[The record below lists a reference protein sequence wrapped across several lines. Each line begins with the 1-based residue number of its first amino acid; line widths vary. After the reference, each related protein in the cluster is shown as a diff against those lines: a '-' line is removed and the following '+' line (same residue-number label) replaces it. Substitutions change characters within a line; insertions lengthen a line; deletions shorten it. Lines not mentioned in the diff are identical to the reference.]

1 MECGPLRS
9 HLSRNLK
16 WGTSPHLSKSGS
28 AASWWGHRTPTQLG
42 GTYSKPKKAGPV
54 CASAAG
60 LRPGL
65 FCWLCAARRARVIGR
80 LSAAA
85 SRPRP
90 RPTRAWGAASGGLG
104 AALAPCAWGLLLV
117 MAAARPGPVPQLG
130 VRSLVLP
137 GFVCPPGPGLWRS
150 FRAGQRLGC
159 PPWFMP
165 WLCRLPGWFFWLRAL
180 PSFGFPGPLPR
191 PAPLLRSSGF
201 SRRAFGRQVG
211 AGAQAR
217 KGGWCRSPTEQAA
230 L

>member
-1 MECGPLRS
+1 M
-9 HLSRNLK
+9 
-16 WGTSPHLSKSGS
+16 
-28 AASWWGHRTPTQLG
+28 
-42 GTYSKPKKAGPV
+42 

-104 AALAPCAWGLLLV
+104 AALAPWAWACWWQWRRL
-117 MAAARPGPVPQLG
+117 GPAPFPTKRFGSWLCRV
-130 VRSLVLP
+130 SSA
-137 GFVCPPGPGLWRS
+137 PPGPGLWRS
-150 FRAGQRLGC
+150 FRAGQRVGC

-165 WLCRLPGWFFWLRAL
+165 WLSPLPGWFFWLRAL

-217 KGGWCRSPTEQAA
+217 KGGWLRRPTNHAA
-230 L
+230 LPSPALCSPRRTRPKEAGQDPGGSRERMPPGLPSGPVGLALPGRLTVQKK